1 MRIKRLD
8 PAIHAGVGAV
18 NKVSSAQMERIIN
31 EFGNKIKRRLG
42 KNLLDVRLFGS
53 VARGTFTPESDIDVL
68 LVVQNESR
76 QIRDA
81 VIEAAVEINL
91 KHDVVIAPIIMSKDR
106 YAGALFRETLF
117 YKSLQ
122 EEGRSL

>member
-1 MRIKRLD
+1 MNRVSPAQIK
-8 PAIHAGVGAV
+8 
-18 NKVSSAQMERIIN
+18 RIIN
-31 EFGNKIKRRLG
+31 EFGNQIKRRLG
-42 KNLLDVRLFGS
+42 KNLLDIRLFGS

-68 LVVQNESR
+68 LVVQDESR

-81 VIEAAVEINL
+81 VIETAVEINL

-122 EEGRSL
+122 EEGRPL